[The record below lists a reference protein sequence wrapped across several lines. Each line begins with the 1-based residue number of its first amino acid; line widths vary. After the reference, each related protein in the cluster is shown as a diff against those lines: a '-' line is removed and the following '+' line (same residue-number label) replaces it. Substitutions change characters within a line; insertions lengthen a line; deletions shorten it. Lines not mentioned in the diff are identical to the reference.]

1 MKRYL
6 LWIGLAISVILVYVS
21 VQALKLDEVMHGLQ
35 SANLWWLIP
44 GLVAYFISVGLRSLR
59 WAALLNPYKSI
70 RFRRLYPIVVI
81 GYMGNNIY
89 PARIGELVRAYV
101 LRQKEGVPIAYSIS
115 TVFLERI
122 VDGLVMVAFVLIG
135 LPQVP
140 GLPENMRSFVY
151 IAAGLFIVASGVFMG
166 LALAPKLID
175 QLAHS
180 VFSRVLPAK
189 LQPPMMHFVQKFIEG
204 AQCLRSPRDL
214 LFIVVTSVIAW
225 IFETLKYWFVMQA
238 FSLKLSFVAL
248 MLLNGASN
256 LATIIPSG
264 PGFVGTYDAAS
275 IGVLTAL
282 GVDREL
288 SAAYTIVLHA
298 ALWFPVTALG
308 FYFMLR
314 EGLHWSD
321 FKQAEKVTEQS

>member
-1 MKRYL
+1 MKRWI
-6 LWIGLAISVILVYVS
+6 LWIGLAISIILVFVS
-21 VQALKLDEVMHGLQ
+21 FRALKLDEVMRGLQ
-35 SANLWWLIP
+35 TANLWWLIP
-44 GLVAYFISVGLRSLR
+44 GMIAYFISVGLRSWR
-59 WAALLNPYKSI
+59 WSALLNPYKRIS
-70 RFRRLYPIVVI
+70 FSRLYPIVVI

-122 VDGLVMVAFVLIG
+122 VDGLVVAAFVLIG
-135 LPQVP
+135 LPKVP
-140 GLPENMRSFVY
+140 NLPENMHSFVL
-151 IAAGLFIVASGVFMG
+151 IASGLFLVAIVVFVT
-166 LALAPKLID
+166 LALAPKLAD
-175 QLAHS
+175 QLAYS
-180 VFSRVLPAK
+180 VLSRILPAK
-189 LQPPMMHFVQKFIEG
+189 LQPPILHFVQKFVEG

-214 LFIVVTSVIAW
+214 IFIFLTSVIAW
-225 IFETLKYWFVMQA
+225 GFETLKYWFVMQA
-238 FSLKLSFVAL
+238 FSLNLSFVAL

-282 GVDREL
+282 GVDRDL
-288 SAAYTIVLHA
+288 AAAYTIVLHA
-298 ALWFPVTALG
+298 ALWLPVTLLG

-321 FKQAEKVTEQS
+321 FKQAEKIS

>member
-1 MKRYL
+1 MKRWI
-6 LWIGLAISVILVYVS
+6 LWIGLAISIILVFVS
-21 VQALKLDEVMHGLQ
+21 VRALKLDEVMRGLQ
-35 SANLWWLIP
+35 TANLWWLIP
-44 GLVAYFISVGLRSLR
+44 GMIAYFVSVGLRSWR
-59 WAALLNPYKSI
+59 WSALLNPYKRIS
-70 RFRRLYPIVVI
+70 FSHLYPIVVI

-122 VDGLVMVAFVLIG
+122 VDGLVMAAFVLIG

-140 GLPENMRSFVY
+140 NLPENMRSFVL
-151 IAAGLFIVASGVFMG
+151 IASGLFLVAIAVFVA
-166 LALAPKLID
+166 LALAPKLAD

-180 VFSRVLPAK
+180 VLSRILPAK
-189 LQPPMMHFVQKFIEG
+189 LQPPILHFVQKFVEG

-214 LFIVVTSVIAW
+214 IFIILTSVIAW
-225 IFETLKYWFVMQA
+225 GFETLKYWFVMQA
-238 FSLKLSFVAL
+238 FSLNLSFVAL

-282 GVDREL
+282 GVDRDL
-288 SAAYTIVLHA
+288 AAAYTIVLHA
-298 ALWFPVTALG
+298 ALWLPVTLLG

-321 FKQAEKVTEQS
+321 FKQAEKIS